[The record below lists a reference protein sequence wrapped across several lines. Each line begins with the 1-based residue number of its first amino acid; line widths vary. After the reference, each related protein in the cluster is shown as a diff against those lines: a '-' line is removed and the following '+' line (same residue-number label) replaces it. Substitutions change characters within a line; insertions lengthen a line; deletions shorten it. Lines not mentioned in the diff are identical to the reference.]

1 MPLESRI
8 QLKDSGIKLT
18 IGIDKDVNPVP
29 GIQGVQ
35 SRIQDCPRFPYTG
48 RKIGSLLTSTLKS
61 ILFIQSCQSVASTM
75 EIKSAGT
82 FSVILVKVATPLL
95 PPRTK
100 LNFEQMGGNEFFFWP
115 RHCLAGEWEDDGMSP
130 KPIKKLTLPQVLL
143 SSIEGYDMTIFIQR
157 GPRKT
162 SVLQAEAC
170 YRHIA
175 LCKQLSHS
183 LSFVSITEKIDFGSE
198 RPGRQIAD
206 QIFSSYRKVS
216 IHCCK

>member
-1 MPLESRI
+1 
-8 QLKDSGIKLT
+8 
-18 IGIDKDVNPVP
+18 
-29 GIQGVQ
+29 
-35 SRIQDCPRFPYTG
+35 
-48 RKIGSLLTSTLKS
+48 
-61 ILFIQSCQSVASTM
+61 
-75 EIKSAGT
+75 
-82 FSVILVKVATPLL
+82 
-95 PPRTK
+95 
-100 LNFEQMGGNEFFFWP
+100 
-115 RHCLAGEWEDDGMSP
+115 MSP

-143 SSIEGYDMTIFIQR
+143 SSIEGYDMIIFIQR

-198 RPGRQIAD
+198 RPGRQIAE

-216 IHCCK
+216 IHFCK

>member
-1 MPLESRI
+1 
-8 QLKDSGIKLT
+8 
-18 IGIDKDVNPVP
+18 
-29 GIQGVQ
+29 
-35 SRIQDCPRFPYTG
+35 
-48 RKIGSLLTSTLKS
+48 
-61 ILFIQSCQSVASTM
+61 
-75 EIKSAGT
+75 
-82 FSVILVKVATPLL
+82 
-95 PPRTK
+95 
-100 LNFEQMGGNEFFFWP
+100 
-115 RHCLAGEWEDDGMSP
+115 MSP

-143 SSIEGYDMTIFIQR
+143 SSIEGYDMIIFIQR

-198 RPGRQIAD
+198 RPGRQIAE

-216 IHCCK
+216 IHFCT

>member
-1 MPLESRI
+1 MKEKFCLRNSKSLPLESRI

-35 SRIQDCPRFPYTG
+35 SRIQDCPGFPYTG

-95 PPRTK
+95 PSRTK
-100 LNFEQMGGNEFFFWP
+100 LNFVQMGGNGWVFFGHGIAWRGSGTTGWAQSRSKNSLPADVLWGSIVTHSFLP
-115 RHCLAGEWEDDGMSP
+115 HRQSVGEKWMRDKRTP
-130 KPIKKLTLPQVLL
+130 KDVCGEANQKIDTT
-143 SSIEGYDMTIFIQR
+143 SS
-157 GPRKT
+157 
-162 SVLQAEAC
+162 
-170 YRHIA
+170 
-175 LCKQLSHS
+175 
-183 LSFVSITEKIDFGSE
+183 SFVLHKQ
-198 RPGRQIAD
+198 RP
-206 QIFSSYRKVS
+206 SSLASKNICVDCLS
-216 IHCCK
+216 